1 MSSTVSSV
9 GQQPGAGPKPALA
22 VAAWKHKPAWWLLGA
37 TVALGVAADLVSKYL
52 AFRLVAGFPVTV
64 LREQVLTI
72 KAADPRGIGQL
83 IPAHEPVV
91 VVPHV
96 LNWTLVLNPGAVFG
110 MGAGQRAF
118 FITFTMLAVGFAVW
132 MFALGTRAK
141 DRWAHVGIG
150 LLIAGGLG
158 NLYDRVFYACVR
170 DFIHPLPGVK
180 FPFGLDPWNSNGSVW
195 PYVSNVAD
203 LLLLIGIAIVGVHL
217 WRHGPEAERG
227 TAATPGGGG

>member
-1 MSSTVSSV
+1 MSSSDSRVDHQS
-9 GQQPGAGPKPALA
+9 GGGPQSALA
-22 VAAWKHKPAWWLLGA
+22 VAAWRHRPAWWLLLA
-37 TVALGVAADLVSKYL
+37 TVAMAVAADLASKYL

-64 LREQVLTI
+64 LREQVLAI

-91 VVPHV
+91 VVPHI

-110 MGAGQRAF
+110 MGAGQRVF

-141 DRWAHVGIG
+141 DHWAHVGIG

-180 FPFGLDPWNSNGSVW
+180 FPFGLDPWNSNGAVW

-203 LLLLIGIAIVGVHL
+203 LFLLIGIGIVAVHL
-217 WRHGPEAERG
+217 WRRDPDTERRS
-227 TAATPGGGG
+227 ANSCV

>member
-1 MSSTVSSV
+1 VSDTPSI
-9 GQQPGAGPKPALA
+9 PSPPSGAGGATELA
-22 VAAWKHKPAWWLLGA
+22 QPAWRFRAPWLILGL
-37 TVALGVAADLVSKYL
+37 TVVAGVVVDLLSKYA
-52 AFRLVAGFPVTV
+52 AFRLVAGFPVAV
-64 LREQVLTI
+64 LREQVLAI
-72 KAADPRGIGQL
+72 KAMDPRGIGQL

-118 FITFTMLAVGFAVW
+118 FIVFTTIAVGFAIW
-132 MFALGTRAK
+132 LFALGTRVK

-150 LLIAGGLG
+150 LLIAGGFG

-170 DFIHPLPGVK
+170 DFIHPLPGVR
-180 FPFGLDPWNSNGSVW
+180 FPFGWDPWNSSGAVW

-203 LLLLIGIAIVGVHL
+203 LFLLIGIAIVAVHL
-217 WRHGPEAERG
+217 WRRDPAREAAP
-227 TAATPGGGG
+227 AAE